1 MEHFFELRVKYKDE
15 ELNLKARLVT
25 FGYVYKFHVIVYG
38 KELIF
43 EKDEEQNYRV
53 LSEQDSA
60 DHKIIGEALLHAII
74 KSLED
79 IKKV

>member
-1 MEHFFELRVKYKDE
+1 MEHFFELPVRYKDE

-25 FGYVYKFHVIVYG
+25 FGYIYKFHVIVYG
-38 KELIF
+38 KELVF

-53 LSEQDSA
+53 LSELNSVDNM
-60 DHKIIGEALLHAII
+60 IIGEALLHAII
-74 KSLED
+74 KSLKD